1 MVVKEFGYVN
11 GNTVLKPERRS
22 EETDKK
28 KYEELQRSKRERNKR
43 RREEE
48 KNKRIGILQISALI
62 LVIGIVIISRDSN
75 VYSTQ
80 KELTNINSEIKVVRD
95 DNESLRVDL
104 LKVASLENIK
114 TQAEKKLGMVAA
126 TKENTRQIELPNKYF
141 ENIEN
146 K

>member
-48 KNKRIGILQISALI
+48 KNRRIGILQISALI